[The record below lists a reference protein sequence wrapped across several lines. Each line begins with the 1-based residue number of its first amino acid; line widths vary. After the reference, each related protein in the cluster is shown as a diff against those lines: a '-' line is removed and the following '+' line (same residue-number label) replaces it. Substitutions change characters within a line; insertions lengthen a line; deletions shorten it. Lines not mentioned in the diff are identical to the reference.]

1 MAKKRKTDPA
11 KTASEPPQLPVM
23 RNGRSGA
30 DEKVET
36 TNPPAAKKK
45 KTGKKSAPADSES
58 DTSGILDTSIK
69 TETDFEEVNIN
80 LPPKEDLSVLLNR
93 IEMQLPKD
101 DHVKYDSR

>member
-45 KTGKKSAPADSES
+45 KSSSSDSE
-58 DTSGILDTSIK
+58 
-69 TETDFEEVNIN
+69 
-80 LPPKEDLSVLLNR
+80 
-93 IEMQLPKD
+93 
-101 DHVKYDSR
+101 